1 MKYGVKLKKKTKYL
15 LGTHFFADI
24 CLKAKKE
31 CGNNKITAN
40 FNGKAPKEEIKRVCL
55 SAIVIYSVFKSDKN
69 YFPQV
74 FLEECKYKIKEREKN
89 NKSKVI

>member
-24 CLKAKKE
+24 CLKTKKE

-74 FLEECKYKIKEREKN
+74 FLEECKYKIKERKKIIN
-89 NKSKVI
+89 FF

>member
-1 MKYGVKLKKKTKYL
+1 MKYGVKLKKKDKIL
-15 LGTHFFADI
+15 ARDPFFADI
-24 CLKAKKE
+24 CLKTKKE
-31 CGNNKITAN
+31 SCNNKITAN

-74 FLEECKYKIKEREKN
+74 FLEECKYKIKERKKIIN
-89 NKSKVI
+89 QR

>member
-24 CLKAKKE
+24 CLKTKKE

-74 FLEECKYKIKEREKN
+74 FLEECKYKIKERKKIIN
-89 NKSKVI
+89 QR

>member
-24 CLKAKKE
+24 CLKTKKE

-74 FLEECKYKIKEREKN
+74 FLEECKHKIKEREK
-89 NKSKVI
+89 K